1 MSPSNQSK
9 RWGWIVLG
17 ILVGGLL
24 SICIPAQPLHA
35 VATSGQEGFQLAT
48 GPIDN
53 TIEGVYFLDGLTG
66 ELQGAAINVNNGQ
79 FTTFFKANVI
89 KDLRLGQAKN
99 PKFLMVTGGAALRG
113 RNIVQPGLSVIYV
126 MEVNSGILGCYAV
139 PWASAEHGV
148 AGRRPSIC
156 HFNYIGT
163 AKMRDV
169 AVRPQYELAPSDP

>member
-1 MSPSNQSK
+1 MSPSNHSK

-17 ILVGGLL
+17 VAIGGLL
-24 SICIPAQPLHA
+24 SLFLPAQPLHA
-35 VATSGQEGFQLAT
+35 VATSGQDGFQLAT

-89 KDLRLGQAKN
+89 KDLGLGQAKN

-113 RNIVQPGLSVIYV
+113 RNIVQPGLAVIYV
-126 MEVNSGILGCYAV
+126 AEVNSGILGCYAV
-139 PWASAEHGV
+139 PWAV
-148 AGRRPSIC
+148 GRPNVVGAAPQYLSLQLLT
-156 HFNYIGT
+156 T

-169 AVRPQYELAPSDP
+169 AVRPQ

>member
-1 MSPSNQSK
+1 MAPSNNSK
-9 RWGWIVLG
+9 RGGWIVLG
-17 ILVGGLL
+17 IAIGGLL
-24 SICIPAQPLHA
+24 SLCLPAQPLHA

-89 KDLRLGQAKN
+89 KDLGLGQAKN

-126 MEVNSGILGCYAV
+126 MEVNSGILGCYAI
-139 PWASAEHGV
+139 PWAVGRAGV
-148 AGRRPSIC
+148 AGAAPQYLS
-156 HFNYIGT
+156 FQLLDK

-169 AVRPQYELAPSDP
+169 AVRPQ